1 LLETSLFQDDS
12 FGLIFIAFGRAIGSV
27 AKTEKSFVATTPQ
40 RHETRK
46 FPKQHIYH
54 VLKERD
60 ILKKQPLIF
69 SCVLCHCVVTCAISE
84 LVQRRLDNVVNMEYH
99 HAFV

>member
-1 LLETSLFQDDS
+1 MLETSLFQDDS

-54 VLKERD
+54 VLKKEIYFKETTID
-60 ILKKQPLIF
+60 F
-69 SCVLCHCVVTCAISE
+69 SVVCCAIAS
-84 LVQRRLDNVVNMEYH
+84 
-99 HAFV
+99 